1 MFEATR
7 FDRRLLLRGVYLT
20 SGTQEGT
27 PIDRLMGALV
37 RRFAVTPDAVAA
49 PARGKAYFIDRVLR
63 AVVFAES
70 GLAGVNRRVEAR
82 MAAWQLALYGGL
94 LGAALLGVTALT
106 VSYLRNRTYLDDVA
120 ASLERLAETS
130 PQPPGASI
138 EAVLPRLD
146 AVRAV
151 YVTANAPRAQ
161 NTLLMRWGLFQPG
174 SIGDAAREAYVR
186 ELDGA
191 LLPRVADHI
200 ETQLRGGNLSP
211 EQLYQYLKA
220 YLMLGLP
227 NRLEP
232 DQLGFIAD
240 QAWSEVT
247 DGERAAALS
256 QHFGS
261 LLEQEARLRPIA
273 PDATLV
279 AQARATIRQVSP
291 ERLVY
296 SELRLRFASDNSE
309 LRLDQR
315 AGIGVERVLR
325 RKSGRPLSQPVP
337 AIYTADVFK
346 RVTSGRVEQ
355 VAAEYVTEQWVW
367 GEEGAP
373 RTRPTRSRGEGHRP
387 LRGRLHPPLGRR
399 AEGHRYRAARL
410 AGACQRRPG
419 LPGPADIA
427 AARAAARHRRADLP
441 RERAVEYPAHGR

>member
-1 MFEATR
+1 MQLPVYLLVTKCDLIAGFSEYFDDLTPEGRAQVWGTTFPTRRPPTAAPPRGCRASFDALVERLNERLFDAPARRSTTRSAARRSSRFPQQVAALPSRLSEFVGDVFEATR

-49 PARGKAYFIDRVLR
+49 PTRGKAYFIDRVLR

-161 NTLLMRWGLFQPG
+161 NTLLMRWGLFQAG

-279 AQARATIRQVSP
+279 AQARATIRQVS
-291 ERLVY
+291 
-296 SELRLRFASDNSE
+296 
-309 LRLDQR
+309 
-315 AGIGVERVLR
+315 
-325 RKSGRPLSQPVP
+325 
-337 AIYTADVFK
+337 T
-346 RVTSGRVEQ
+346 
-355 VAAEYVTEQWVW
+355 
-367 GEEGAP
+367 GAP
-373 RTRPTRSRGEGHRP
+373 R
-387 LRGRLHPPLGRR
+387 LQR
-399 AEGHRYRAARL
+399 ASAAV
-410 AGACQRRPG
+410 
-419 LPGPADIA
+419 
-427 AARAAARHRRADLP
+427 
-441 RERAVEYPAHGR
+441 RERQQ